1 MSAVHMDILYHM
13 FIYIYTVEKESEW
26 VTVCICVFSL
36 SKIPVIILSGS
47 QATPSLLV
55 TVQFFILALQVA
67 HLEGSGVFYLFVIA
81 SRR

>member
-1 MSAVHMDILYHM
+1 MSD
-13 FIYIYTVEKESEW
+13 
-26 VTVCICVFSL
+26 CVYLCVQPFKNPSF
-36 SKIPVIILSGS
+36 ILSGS

-55 TVQFFILALQVA
+55 TVQIFILALQVA